1 MTNDF
6 NLDAMCSA
14 AMRNVLRFIHNATEN
29 ARIDVGLDFLGSR
42 IQIRKRH
49 DDRMTLRSVQAEC
62 SPSDFKSYQLMK
74 LGELFGLPY
83 EGLAQDFEKI
93 GYSASRLALEFK
105 RVRLQHNEWIDPPS
119 VVIHVGRPISN
130 DARDVFTQVKMLVG
144 DEMED

>member
-1 MTNDF
+1 MSNDF

-14 AMRNVLRFIHNATEN
+14 AMRNLLRFIHNATEN
-29 ARIDVGLDFLGSR
+29 ARIDVGLDFIEAR
-42 IQIRKRH
+42 AQMENRH

-74 LGELFGLPY
+74 LGKLFGLPY

-93 GYSASRLALEFK
+93 GYSAAHLSFGFEKLP
-105 RVRLQHNEWIDPPS
+105 LQRIEWIDS
-119 VVIHVGRPISN
+119 RVITTAWPTSTSSHETK
-130 DARDVFTQVKMLVG
+130 ARLLVA

>member
-14 AMRNVLRFIHNATEN
+14 AMRNVLRCIHSATSNAQIN
-29 ARIDVGLDFLGSR
+29 VGLDFIEAR
-42 IQIRKRH
+42 DQMENRH

-83 EGLAQDFEKI
+83 EGLAQDFEK
-93 GYSASRLALEFK
+93 L
-105 RVRLQHNEWIDPPS
+105 RLQRIEWIYPR
-119 VVIHVGRPISN
+119 VITTAWPTSTSTHETK
-130 DARDVFTQVKMLVG
+130 ARLLVA
-144 DEMED
+144 DEMKD